1 MDRKRG
7 GAMPSG
13 AICAQG
19 GASGRFQGMMG
30 PEGYLGYNSDPVIDK
45 IVKELRRRG
54 HRVYGPR
61 RGFSPGGKMPYRML
75 VTDLDFTC
83 LDEAHEIPEGNLLAV
98 RRAIE
103 EGIIFTVATGR
114 GKAAA
119 DRIVRTLGPNA
130 PVILQNGMNIYDFG
144 AEKMIS
150 EHLIDTDVAIRS
162 VIWAEERGFIPVLSM
177 DDRHYVANRDHPRI
191 SALERLE
198 GVPTVETGD
207 LSGFLKD
214 ARESVRVANVLYICT
229 EHERDALAAEA
240 SAAFPEV
247 KVIVSGPPFVEF
259 LNKDASKGHALREIC
274 EIMGIDLKDVVSV
287 GDAPNDAEMLMESG
301 MSYAVANAEEE
312 IKRIAK
318 KTAAR
323 TNSEAVLPEILWEAF
338 GITV

>member
-1 MDRKRG
+1 
-7 GAMPSG
+7 
-13 AICAQG
+13 
-19 GASGRFQGMMG
+19 
-30 PEGYLGYNSDPVIDK
+30 
-45 IVKELRRRG
+45 
-54 HRVYGPR
+54 
-61 RGFSPGGKMPYRML
+61 MPYRML

-83 LDEAHEIPEGNLLAV
+83 LNEAHEIPEGNLLAA
-98 RRAIE
+98 RRAVE

-119 DRIVRTLGPNA
+119 DKIVRTLGPNA

-144 AEKMIS
+144 TERMIA

-162 VIWAEERGFIPVLSM
+162 VIWAQERGLIPVLSM

-191 SALERLE
+191 FALERLE

-207 LSGFLKD
+207 IAGFLMD

-229 EHERDALAAEA
+229 EQERDALAEEA

-259 LNKDASKGHALREIC
+259 LNRDASKGHALREIC

-301 MSYAVANAEEE
+301 MSYALANAEEE

-323 TNSEAVLPEILWEAF
+323 TNSEAVLPEILWDAF
-338 GITV
+338 GIAV